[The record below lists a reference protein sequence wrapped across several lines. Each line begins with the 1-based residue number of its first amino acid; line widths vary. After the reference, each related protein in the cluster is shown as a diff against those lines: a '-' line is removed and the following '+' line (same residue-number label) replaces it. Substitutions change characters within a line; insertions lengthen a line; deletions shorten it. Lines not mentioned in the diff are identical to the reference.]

1 MARPL
6 TGYALTNHF
15 RRLRLREVFSPLE
28 AYLFL
33 ELVAICND
41 EGWPAEFSA
50 SNGVLQAALNC
61 SEQGLIN
68 ARLRLE
74 RAGLVAFVSGNR
86 RTPTRYQFPV
96 QDSSELSQS
105 AAKGSTQFS
114 QSPADGSTQHP
125 TELSHSAA
133 NGSTQDSTQLSH
145 SVKNRA
151 DGSTQGSSE
160 DSTEF
165 SPYKEQ
171 TKTKR
176 KEGEESAASA
186 AALAASFSEN
196 ESAVPA
202 ASSSP
207 TTPPPPRPKS
217 SKKAGATAEQLAAL
231 PLPHPGSEFA
241 QLWATFR
248 ESPKQ
253 VGKALSAFELML
265 KKLGKYPEGF
275 AIVMLERAIQ
285 GGWSGVENPGTAQGF
300 VEWQAMQRRQP
311 APAVA
316 PLPIPDLE
324 LNQDFVAQ
332 LAAQEAASKA
342 QHLARYAAAA

>member
-50 SNGVLQAALNC
+50 SNGVLQAALGC

-86 RTPTRYQFPV
+86 RTPTRYQFAV
-96 QDSSELSQS
+96 QGSSELSQS
-105 AAKGSTQFS
+105 TAKGSTHLS
-114 QSPADGSTQHP
+114 QSLADGSTQHP
-125 TELSHSAA
+125 TEFSQSAP
-133 NGSTQDSTQLSH
+133 NGSSQDSTQFSH
-145 SVKNRA
+145 SAQTPAN
-151 DGSTQGSSE
+151 GSMQGSSE
-160 DSTEF
+160 GSTEF
-165 SPYKEQ
+165 SPFIKE
-171 TKTKR
+171 TKR
-176 KEGEESAASA
+176 KREKGAANA
-186 AALAASFSEN
+186 AAPAASFFEK
-196 ESAVPA
+196 ESTPPA
-202 ASSSP
+202 ASPSTTAPTSARPRSP
-207 TTPPPPRPKS
+207 
-217 SKKAGATAEQLAAL
+217 KKAGATAEQLAAL
-231 PLPHPGSEFA
+231 PLPHPGGEFA

-285 GGWSGVENPGTAQGF
+285 GGWSGVENPGTAKAF
-300 VEWQAMQRRQP
+300 EEWQAIQRRQP
-311 APAVA
+311 APTTA

-324 LNQDFVAQ
+324 LNQAFVAQ
-332 LAAQEAASKA
+332 LAAQQAAQQA
-342 QHLARYAAAA
+342 EHLARYAAAA